1 MTKPPV
7 DYLTVLATRSL
18 VFFPYNSAFSH
29 PLSPNPNS
37 SASPETT
44 PEARSHFLDPEPV
57 TLPLQSLAW
66 ADKQCALFLL
76 DHFLATALPSYESP
90 SSFTLSSSPNTIS
103 NMDKKLIAD
112 AEGLVWKEV
121 EKGKQFIRAVGEWF
135 GAAGS
140 VEGINDAQ
148 LKALARRCGVQIK
161 EEEEEM
167 GMEHDRVEHVDK
179 SGSIHSVQEVVFA

>member
-1 MTKPPV
+1 
-7 DYLTVLATRSL
+7 
-18 VFFPYNSAFSH
+18 
-29 PLSPNPNS
+29 
-37 SASPETT
+37 
-44 PEARSHFLDPEPV
+44 
-57 TLPLQSLAW
+57 
-66 ADKQCALFLL
+66 
-76 DHFLATALPSYESP
+76 
-90 SSFTLSSSPNTIS
+90 
-103 NMDKKLIAD
+103 MDKKLIAD